1 MAIPV
6 VQLGTGNVGV
16 HSLRALIADPEFE
29 LTGVWVSSDAKA
41 GKDAAELAGLAD
53 STGVRAS
60 TDLNAVLA
68 TGPRCAVYN
77 AMADNR
83 LPEALEDYRRIL
95 AAGINIVGSGPVFL
109 QYPWQVIPDEIIKPL
124 QDAARAGNSSLYVNG
139 IDPGFANDLLPMA
152 LAGTCESIEQ
162 IRCMEIVDYA
172 TYDSAV
178 VMFDVMGFGKPMD
191 QIPMLLQPGVL
202 SLAWGSVVRQL
213 AAGLGISLDGVEE
226 MYVREPAPEAFNIA
240 SGHIPKGSAAALR
253 FEVLGL
259 VDGVP
264 AVVLEHVT
272 RLRADL
278 CPEWPQPA
286 QPGGSYRIEISGE
299 PCYAMDIC
307 LSSRHGDHNHAGL
320 VATAMRIVN
329 AIPAVVAAEPGI
341 RTTLDLPLITGEGR
355 YAASVISWHQHRRPA
370 ATRHDDDRQVGMT
383 YDHNL

>member
-16 HSLRALIADPEFE
+16 RSLRALIADPEFE

-355 YAASVISWHQHRRPA
+355 YAAA
-370 ATRHDDDRQVGMT
+370 
-383 YDHNL
+383 

>member
-16 HSLRALIADPEFE
+16 HALRALITNPEFE

-53 STGVRAS
+53 STGVKAS
-60 TDLNAVLA
+60 TDLDAVLA
-68 TGPRCAVYN
+68 TGPKCAVYN

-83 LPEALEDYRRIL
+83 LPEALEDYRRVL

-109 QYPWQVIPDEIIKPL
+109 QWPWQVLPEELIKPL
-124 QDAARAGNSSLYVNG
+124 EDAAREGNSSLYVNG

-152 LAGTCESIEQ
+152 LAGTCQNISQ

-191 QIPMLLQPGVL
+191 EIPMLLQTGVL

-213 AAGLGISLDGVEE
+213 AAGLGISLDEVAEV
-226 MYVREPAPEAFNIA
+226 YVREPAPEDFDIA
-240 SGHIPKGSAAALR
+240 SGHIRKGSAAALR
-253 FEVLGL
+253 FEVFGL
-259 VDGVP
+259 VNGDPV
-264 AVVLEHVT
+264 VVLEHVT
-272 RLRADL
+272 RLREDL
-278 CPEWPQPA
+278 CPDWPQPA
-286 QPGGSYRIEISGE
+286 QPGGSYRIEITGE
-299 PCYAMDIC
+299 PSYAMDIC
-307 LSSRHGDHNHAGL
+307 LSSRKGDHNHAGL

-341 RTTLDLPLITGEGR
+341 VTTLDLPLVTGRGL
-355 YAASVISWHQHRRPA
+355 YSPA
-370 ATRHDDDRQVGMT
+370 T
-383 YDHNL
+383 